1 MIYGLFVLPLRS
13 ILVANI
19 QRMFQLF
26 LIILA
31 IIAIAFL
38 LLAIKVLVGKKF
50 VHTHIDGNRHLNK
63 KGIHCVQSMDRK
75 MRKDNP
81 NRVSEHSK

>member
-1 MIYGLFVLPLRS
+1 MDYSFYLCGD
-13 ILVANI
+13 LVAKI

-26 LIILA
+26 LITLA
-31 IIAIAFL
+31 IIAAAFL
-38 LLAIKVLVGKKF
+38 LLGIKVLVGKKF
-50 VHTHIDGNRHLNK
+50 VHTHIDGNRYLNK

-75 MRKDNP
+75 LRKENP

>member
-1 MIYGLFVLPLRS
+1 
-13 ILVANI
+13 
-19 QRMFQLF
+19 MFQLF

-31 IIAIAFL
+31 ICAIAFL
-38 LLAIKVLVGKKF
+38 LLAVKVLVGKKF

-63 KGIHCVQSMDRK
+63 RGIHCVQSMDRK

-81 NRVSEHSK
+81 NRVREREEK

>member
-1 MIYGLFVLPLRS
+1 
-13 ILVANI
+13 
-19 QRMFQLF
+19 MFQLF
-26 LIILA
+26 LLILA
-31 IIAIAFL
+31 ICAVAFL

-81 NRVSEHSK
+81 NRVKERK

>member
-1 MIYGLFVLPLRS
+1 
-13 ILVANI
+13 
-19 QRMFQLF
+19 MFQLF

-31 IIAIAFL
+31 ICAVAFL

-75 MRKDNP
+75 MRRDNP
-81 NRVSEHSK
+81 NRVKERK

>member
-1 MIYGLFVLPLRS
+1 
-13 ILVANI
+13 
-19 QRMFQLF
+19 MFQLF

-31 IIAIAFL
+31 ICAVAFL

-75 MRKDNP
+75 MRRDNP
-81 NRVSEHSK
+81 NRVKEKK

>member
-1 MIYGLFVLPLRS
+1 
-13 ILVANI
+13 
-19 QRMFQLF
+19 MFELF
-26 LIILA
+26 LIILV
-31 IIAIAFL
+31 IIAVAFA

-81 NRVSEHSK
+81 NRVSEHAK

>member
-1 MIYGLFVLPLRS
+1 MPVIPD
-13 ILVANI
+13 ANI

-38 LLAIKVLVGKKF
+38 LLAVKVLLGKKF
-50 VHTHIDGNRHLNK
+50 VHTHIDGNRPLNK

-81 NRVSEHSK
+81 HKVREHSK

>member
-1 MIYGLFVLPLRS
+1 
-13 ILVANI
+13 
-19 QRMFQLF
+19 MFQLF

-31 IIAIAFL
+31 ICAVAFL

-75 MRKDNP
+75 MRKDNS
-81 NRVSEHSK
+81 NRVKERK

>member
-1 MIYGLFVLPLRS
+1 
-13 ILVANI
+13 
-19 QRMFQLF
+19 MFQLF

-38 LLAIKVLVGKKF
+38 LLAVKVLLGKKF
-50 VHTHIDGNRHLNK
+50 VHTHIDGNRPLNK

-81 NRVSEHSK
+81 NKVREHSK

>member
-1 MIYGLFVLPLRS
+1 MDYSFYLCGD
-13 ILVANI
+13 LVAKI

-26 LIILA
+26 LITLA
-31 IIAIAFL
+31 IIVAAFL
-38 LLAIKVLVGKKF
+38 LLGIKVLVGKKF

-75 MRKDNP
+75 LRKENP

>member
-1 MIYGLFVLPLRS
+1 
-13 ILVANI
+13 
-19 QRMFQLF
+19 MFQLF

-31 IIAIAFL
+31 ICAVAFL

-81 NRVSEHSK
+81 NRVKEKK

>member
-1 MIYGLFVLPLRS
+1 MAELLANLR
-13 ILVANI
+13 
-19 QRMFQLF
+19 RMFELF
-26 LIILA
+26 LIILV
-31 IIAIAFL
+31 IIAVAFA

-81 NRVSEHSK
+81 NRVSEHAK

>member
-1 MIYGLFVLPLRS
+1 
-13 ILVANI
+13 
-19 QRMFQLF
+19 MFQFF

-31 IIAIAFL
+31 IIAVAFL

-75 MRKDNP
+75 MRKDKP
-81 NRVSEHSK
+81 NRVNERSK

>member
-1 MIYGLFVLPLRS
+1 
-13 ILVANI
+13 
-19 QRMFQLF
+19 MFQLF

-38 LLAIKVLVGKKF
+38 LLAVKVLLGKKF
-50 VHTHIDGNRHLNK
+50 VHTHIDGNRPLNK

-81 NRVSEHSK
+81 RKVREHSK

>member
-1 MIYGLFVLPLRS
+1 MDYSFYLCGD
-13 ILVANI
+13 LVAKI

-26 LIILA
+26 LITLA
-31 IIAIAFL
+31 IIAAAFL
-38 LLAIKVLVGKKF
+38 LLGIKVLVGKKF

-75 MRKDNP
+75 LRKENP

>member
-1 MIYGLFVLPLRS
+1 
-13 ILVANI
+13 
-19 QRMFQLF
+19 MFQLF

-31 IIAIAFL
+31 IIAVAFL

-75 MRKDNP
+75 LRKDSP
-81 NRVSEHSK
+81 NRVSERSK

>member
-1 MIYGLFVLPLRS
+1 MDYSFYLCGD
-13 ILVANI
+13 LVAKI
-19 QRMFQLF
+19 QRMFQIF
-26 LIILA
+26 LITLA
-31 IIAIAFL
+31 IIAVAFL

-75 MRKDNP
+75 LRKENP

>member
-1 MIYGLFVLPLRS
+1 
-13 ILVANI
+13 
-19 QRMFQLF
+19 MFQLF

-31 IIAIAFL
+31 IVAVALL
-38 LLAIKVLVGKKF
+38 LLAVKVLVGKKF

-81 NRVSEHSK
+81 NRVKEREGRS

>member
-1 MIYGLFVLPLRS
+1 
-13 ILVANI
+13 
-19 QRMFQLF
+19 MFQLF

-38 LLAIKVLVGKKF
+38 LLAVKVLLGKKF
-50 VHTHIDGNRHLNK
+50 VHTHIDGNRSLNK

-81 NRVSEHSK
+81 NKVCEHSK

>member
-1 MIYGLFVLPLRS
+1 
-13 ILVANI
+13 
-19 QRMFQLF
+19 MFQLF

-31 IIAIAFL
+31 ICAVAFL

-75 MRKDNP
+75 RRKDNP
-81 NRVSEHSK
+81 NRVKEREGK

>member
-1 MIYGLFVLPLRS
+1 MDYWFYLCGD
-13 ILVANI
+13 LVAKI

-26 LIILA
+26 LITLA
-31 IIAIAFL
+31 IIAAAFL
-38 LLAIKVLVGKKF
+38 LLGIKVLVGKMF

-75 MRKDNP
+75 LRKENP

>member
-1 MIYGLFVLPLRS
+1 MDYSFYLCGD
-13 ILVANI
+13 LVAKI
-19 QRMFQLF
+19 QRMFQIF
-26 LIILA
+26 LITLA
-31 IIAIAFL
+31 IIAAAFL
-38 LLAIKVLVGKKF
+38 LLGIKVLVGKKF

-75 MRKDNP
+75 LRKENP

>member
-1 MIYGLFVLPLRS
+1 
-13 ILVANI
+13 
-19 QRMFQLF
+19 MFQLF

-38 LLAIKVLVGKKF
+38 LLAIKVLLGKKF
-50 VHTHIDGNRHLNK
+50 VHTHIDGNRPLNK
-63 KGIHCVQSMDRK
+63 KGIHCVQSMDCK

-81 NRVSEHSK
+81 NKVREHSK

>member
-1 MIYGLFVLPLRS
+1 MFELFLV
-13 ILVANI
+13 ILV
-19 QRMFQLF
+19 
-26 LIILA
+26 
-31 IIAIAFL
+31 IIAAAFL

-50 VHTHIDGNRHLNK
+50 VHTHIDGNRPLNK

-81 NRVSEHSK
+81 KRVSEHSK